1 MLKLSVLLL
10 VGTWLSFPEIHT
22 VIVFLCDLASSLN
35 VNCFPALCFLTSKGM
50 TVANCDA
57 Q

>member
-10 VGTWLSFPEIHT
+10 VGTWLSFTAAHFYLGERYYFSFSHRRYKIFT
-22 VIVFLCDLASSLN
+22 F
-35 VNCFPALCFLTSKGM
+35 FF
-50 TVANCDA
+50 